1 MQRRQNPLI
10 TVASPL
16 TSHPRE
22 VWFSVKQDGEL
33 SRATKYGEEG
43 HTVTVLQPEAQPRW
57 FGTLPIKVSVRGE
70 NHTRKKTGN
79 PTRSRMNGSTG
90 STDNPLPGSI
100 IQVKR
105 TQSKPLWYWLNH
117 ISDE

>member
-16 TSHPRE
+16 TSHPRK

-43 HTVTVLQPEAQPRW
+43 YKVTVLQPEAQPRW
-57 FGTLPIKVSVRGE
+57 LGTLPIKVSVRGE
-70 NHTRKKTGN
+70 NHTRKQTGN
-79 PTRSRMNGSTG
+79 PTRSRMMAQPAQQITHYQGRSYR
-90 STDNPLPGSI
+90 SRELS
-100 IQVKR
+100 
-105 TQSKPLWYWLNH
+105 QSLFG
-117 ISDE
+117 IG

>member
-10 TVASPL
+10 SVASPL

-33 SRATKYGEEG
+33 SRATKYGEKG
-43 HTVTVLQPEAQPRW
+43 HTATVLQPEAQPRW
-57 FGTLPIKVSVRGE
+57 LGTLPRKVSVREE

-79 PTRSRMNGSTG
+79 PTRSRMTAQPAQQITHYQGQSYRSRELSQSLFGTG
-90 STDNPLPGSI
+90 
-100 IQVKR
+100 
-105 TQSKPLWYWLNH
+105 
-117 ISDE
+117 

>member
-10 TVASPL
+10 IVASPL

-57 FGTLPIKVSVRGE
+57 LGTLPRKVSVRGE

-79 PTRSRMNGSTG
+79 PTRSRMAAQQI
-90 STDNPLPGSI
+90 DNPLPGSI